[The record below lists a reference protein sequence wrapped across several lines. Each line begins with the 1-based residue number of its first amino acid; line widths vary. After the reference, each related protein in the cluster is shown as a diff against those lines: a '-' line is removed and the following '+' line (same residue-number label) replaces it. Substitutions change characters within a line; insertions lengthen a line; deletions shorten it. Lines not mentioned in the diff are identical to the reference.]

1 MSDKLQFVGAF
12 GSGRVSETSDKLKFG
27 GHFHRP
33 FALLSNSPTV
43 SRRLPCRRK
52 DTEEGNRHMTNPQI
66 LSKIVDHIPVI
77 WVEPENF
84 TAPAHLV
91 IWMDG
96 LTGNK
101 ERMQPYLATLAA
113 SGFVAASF
121 DAFQHGRSE
130 EHTSELQSLR
140 HLVCR

>member
-1 MSDKLQFVGAF
+1 MNRIFVPFPIGATVSA
-12 GSGRVSETSDKLKFG
+12 SGRQSEGT
-27 GHFHRP
+27 
-33 FALLSNSPTV
+33 
-43 SRRLPCRRK
+43 
-52 DTEEGNRHMTNPQI
+52 HMTNPQI